1 MVNRLPPHDIDSEE
15 ALLGS
20 LLIGANLESATIEAT
35 DFYSERNRWIFEACE
50 RLKGRNVSLNQ
61 ITVAQELAG
70 QEKLENCG
78 GAAYLSHLIS
88 SCPTSLDYHFYC
100 EIVHRLAWY
109 RKLIAA
115 SDQISNIGYQINAD
129 INLSINKAD
138 DILLQL
144 RKGYSSMSIIDPDKR
159 VELLYQRYAKLYEME
174 GGMAISTGLTDLDRL
189 LGGGVF
195 DGDLIVVGARPGMG
209 KTTLLQNISNYIA
222 RTKGNV
228 LFFSCEMDYN
238 ALSDRDIAGFVGVPI
253 NTVRLGKYDSQ
264 LYCDITSS
272 LEILKETKLYIY
284 DETPITTSKIMQA
297 SLNMKLRHGLVAI
310 VIDYLGLL
318 DDEVGENRNIT
329 LGYMTKKLKQVARKL
344 NIPVILAHQLSR
356 DLEKRDDKRPILSD
370 LRESGHIEEDADG
383 VLFLYRDSYYYD
395 RVKWRQMYSNKK
407 TGECP
412 EYPENITEV
421 IIAKQRQGE
430 SNISVKVLFDKKYQ
444 IFKDLYLG

>member
-1 MVNRLPPHDIDSEE
+1 
-15 ALLGS
+15 
-20 LLIGANLESATIEAT
+20 
-35 DFYSERNRWIFEACE
+35 
-50 RLKGRNVSLNQ
+50 
-61 ITVAQELAG
+61 
-70 QEKLENCG
+70 
-78 GAAYLSHLIS
+78 
-88 SCPTSLDYHFYC
+88 
-100 EIVHRLAWY
+100 
-109 RKLIAA
+109 
-115 SDQISNIGYQINAD
+115 
-129 INLSINKAD
+129 
-138 DILLQL
+138 
-144 RKGYSSMSIIDPDKR
+144 
-159 VELLYQRYAKLYEME
+159 ME